1 MAIKTPP
8 VSPWPGALEYS
19 KQLQQAA
26 QQSQQQPQVPTT
38 APAQVPQ
45 PQPQTQPQQI
55 QAPQAP
61 QAPQQAGE
69 PQGAQDLVGRGFEGY
84 QGWGDAEAVADFKA
98 TGGQGKGG
106 PSSGG
111 GAEAS
116 QPTINLP
123 ELYQSLYES
132 SGISKIEEEYSTKE
146 KQFIEAKGKIN
157 DNPFLSEA
165 TRVGRVA
172 KLESLFAERTANLQR
187 DIATKKADVETQLN
201 LQTKQFDIES
211 QAAQQAF
218 SQLNTLLGMGAL
230 DNASG
235 DTIANLTRSTGIGSE
250 MILSAI
256 EANKKKNVETQM
268 ITSTGE
274 NGEMFAVLLDSNTGE
289 VIKKTSLGVIGNVQ
303 GGAGGETEDIPS
315 EAELK
320 KTATAAAG
328 AGKTY
333 EDMLS
338 FFRKFGLSPKKIYDI
353 YTTVGYYGRPPENV
367 DEDTGEFRKK

>member
-1 MAIKTPP
+1 MATYKPEDLQVQAPPEGFSEGGWYGGRQYFGGTLGEAGAIHP
-8 VSPWPGALEYS
+8 VSPQQGAGQMVS
-19 KQLQQAA
+19 PQVQAQSAA
-26 QQSQQQPQVPTT
+26 QQGVTPENMNKYIAGQAQKGAGATP
-38 APAQVPQ
+38 APAQASAQ
-45 PQPQTQPQQI
+45 GQQGTGQEG
-55 QAPQAP
+55 QAG
-61 QAPQQAGE
+61 QAGE
-69 PQGAQDLVGRGFEGY
+69 GMAAPA
-84 QGWGDAEAVADFKA
+84 
-98 TGGQGKGG
+98 
-106 PSSGG
+106 
-111 GAEAS
+111 
-116 QPTINLP
+116 TINLP
-123 ELYQSLYES
+123 EMYKSLYEGA
-132 SGISKIEEEYSTKE
+132 GISKIEEEYSTKE

-235 DTIANLTRSTGIGSE
+235 DTIANLTRSTGIGSD

-256 EANKKKNVETQM
+256 EANKKKNVKTQM

-289 VIKKTSLGVIGNVQ
+289 IIKKTSLGVIGNVQ
-303 GGAGGETEDIPS
+303 GGKTEIDWEGLLP
-315 EAELK
+315 
-320 KTATAAAG
+320 G
-328 AGKTY
+328 FRDDVAGKMPYKEAIRMYPEIPITEINRY
-333 EDMLS
+333 YTAWQREESFTEED
-338 FFRKFGLSPKKIYDI
+338 K
-353 YTTVGYYGRPPENV
+353 
-367 DEDTGEFRKK
+367 